1 MGGRLSEADVH
12 HGSEGVLTFMAG
24 AAYSWDSL
32 RFGDQIK
39 KGECQPSLS
48 RLPLPSSSAQDP
60 GPWDGATHIRVIF
73 HPILVN
79 SL

>member
-12 HGSEGVLTFMAG
+12 HGCEGVLTSMVGQHIAG
-24 AAYSWDSL
+24 IPYVL
-32 RFGDQIK
+32 GTRKQ

-48 RLPLPSSSAQDP
+48 RLPLPSLSAQDP
-60 GPWDGATHIRVIF
+60 GPWDGATHIRVLF

-79 SL
+79 SP